1 MTNTAGGKDGVLQ
14 IMTNTVDGKDGVLQ
28 IMTNDELYNI
38 KCKLIELMK

>member
-1 MTNTAGGKDGVLQ
+1 MTNTADGKDGVLQ